1 MNLFWKR
8 ILGQMQ
14 STSKMEAQFAVLNAD
29 FRRYVSIEE
38 SKELAEYRELFDKV
52 KSADFKEKKRV
63 LVNRKYKDTQEY
75 RDMRK
80 FEKLNGDRKIALYYD
95 TLQNPLL
102 AEYLEFRKRPEYM
115 LLSKSNEVK
124 KNPDLQ
130 RLKKFERSKEYKNYM
145 RFHNSYV
152 IKELESLREKVT
164 TPEFQAANAF
174 WSDPCRWDKTDEA
187 ALERRFNELAE
198 NEDIKFYEKTDGN
211 KFARLRLYQ
220 QTFHDSFDW
229 NSLNASRWE
238 SGFNYP
244 SDKFV
249 GNHSFTNEKQ
259 ANNNGDNVS
268 VYGGEL
274 SIYTRKERKLALAWD
289 KVRGF
294 VNHQFEYTSDVLHGT
309 KGVCQKEGYFRA
321 KIRFEGKGLTQAFW
335 LTGEHILPHI
345 NIAVCDGKS
354 IEVGTH
360 WATKFEKKYTSTRIT
375 GLKLNEYYIYSLE
388 WTAKELIWRINN
400 IEVFRTTEGV
410 PTEPLFPMLS
420 AFIAQNQKGG
430 EGVMQVDWI
439 EAWCACK

>member
-14 STSKMEAQFAVLNAD
+14 STAKMEAQFAVLNAD
-29 FRRYVSIEE
+29 FRRYCDVEA
-38 SKELAEYRELFDKV
+38 SKELAEYRELFEKV
-52 KSADFKEKKRV
+52 KSADFQVKKKT
-63 LVNRKYKDTQEY
+63 LVHRKYKDTQEF
-75 RDMRK
+75 RDMQK
-80 FEKLNGDRKIALYYD
+80 FNKLNNNKKIALYYD
-95 TLQNPLL
+95 TLKNPLL
-102 AEYLEFRKRPEYM
+102 AEYLEFRAKPEYV
-115 LLSKSNEVK
+115 LLGKKNEVR

-130 RLKKFERSKEYKNYM
+130 RLKKFERSTEYKNYM

-152 IKELESLREKVT
+152 ISELEKLREKVM

-174 WSDPCRWDKTDEA
+174 WSDPHRWEKTEEA
-187 ALERRFNELAE
+187 ALERRYNELAR
-198 NEDIKFYEKTDGN
+198 NEDIKFYENTDSS
-211 KFARLRLYQ
+211 KFVRLRQYH
-220 QTFHDSFDW
+220 QTFFDSFDW

-244 SDKFV
+244 GDKFV

-268 VYGGEL
+268 VFGGEL
-274 SIYTRKERKLALAWD
+274 NIYTRQERKLALAWD
-289 KVRGF
+289 KTRGF

-309 KGVCQKEGYFRA
+309 KGVCQKGGYFRA
-321 KIRFEGKGLTQAFW
+321 KIRFEGKDLTQAFW

-360 WATKFEKKYTSTRIT
+360 WATKFEKKYTSSRVT
-375 GLKLNEYYIYSLE
+375 GLKLSEYYIYSLE
-388 WTAKELIWRINN
+388 WTEKELIWRINN

-430 EGVMQVDWI
+430 EGCMQVDWI
-439 EAWCACK
+439 EAWCADK